1 VSEQLISPKSRRIKT
16 GTRFLIASWLGVR
29 KVGQIGTLCKEV
41 SISGKLKQKL
51 GKLVAFTHRK
61 IKKVT
66 ILQPLTRAMTIFLV
80 EDDTIYA
87 EFVKKSLNSKSAYTI
102 NIFHT
107 AEDGLKSLNTM
118 LPDVLII
125 DYKLP
130 GMSGIDLYEKVKSR
144 LTDKNKVVMLS
155 ALDDGNMV
163 LNFIQRG
170 VRDYVIKDENVI
182 ESLEAVINGNE
193 DDYFSF

>member
-1 VSEQLISPKSRRIKT
+1 
-16 GTRFLIASWLGVR
+16 
-29 KVGQIGTLCKEV
+29 
-41 SISGKLKQKL
+41 LKQKL